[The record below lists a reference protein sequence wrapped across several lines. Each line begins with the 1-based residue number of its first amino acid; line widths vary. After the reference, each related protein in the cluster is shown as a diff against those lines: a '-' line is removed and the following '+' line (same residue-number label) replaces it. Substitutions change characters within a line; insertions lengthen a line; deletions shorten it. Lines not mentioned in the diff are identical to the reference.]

1 MRRALA
7 LLVAAALALPVT
19 ALGADLVQRGRELFL
34 DGCAS
39 CHGMDAR
46 GIPQTA
52 PDLHVAGAASADFYL
67 RTGRMPLDVATGEQ
81 PLRGKPAYDDADI
94 RALVAYI
101 GSLGGPSIPHPHP
114 ERGSLSQGLRL
125 YTENCAGC
133 HQMDARGGLVTGGIA
148 PELRNAT
155 PTQIAEAVRA
165 GPYYMPR
172 FPADQLSDRELDSI
186 IRYVQL
192 TKHPVDRGG
201 WAIGHLGPI
210 PEGLVAWLMAG
221 TVLVALARIIG
232 EREQE

>member
-1 MRRALA
+1 
-7 LLVAAALALPVT
+7 
-19 ALGADLVQRGRELFL
+19 
-34 DGCAS
+34 
-39 CHGMDAR
+39 MDA
-46 GIPQTA
+46 Q
-52 PDLHVAGAASADFYL
+52 
-67 RTGRMPLDVATGEQ
+67 
-81 PLRGKPAYDDADI
+81 
-94 RALVAYI
+94 
-101 GSLGGPSIPHPHP
+101 
-114 ERGSLSQGLRL
+114 
-125 YTENCAGC
+125 
-133 HQMDARGGLVTGGIA
+133 GGLVTGGIA

-155 PTQIAEAVRA
+155 SMQIAEAVRA

-232 EREQE
+232 EREKE